1 MIYTDTMKRS
11 TVVRGQGPR
20 ELMGYAGPKELADW
34 ELLAIL
40 IGSGGRGFDVASIA
54 KSILKELDTNS
65 YENITLEKLCEI
77 PGVGMARGSS
87 IMAAIEFG
95 RRILMPAKRQIKTPQ
110 SLLPYIRHYADRPQ
124 EHFLSIHLNGAHEII
139 GVQVVSIGL
148 VNRTLVHP
156 REVFA
161 EALKDRATAIIVA
174 HNHPSGSVV
183 ASREDIAVTNHLKQ
197 AGELLDIPLL
207 DHLIFT
213 ETEYYSFLEEGVL

>member
-1 MIYTDTMKRS
+1 MVYTQRLKRS
-11 TVVRGQGPR
+11 TVVRGKGPR
-20 ELMGYAGPKELADW
+20 EVMGSAGPQELADW

-54 KSILKELDTNS
+54 QAVLRELDRSS
-65 YENITLEKLCEI
+65 YEHITLDKLCEI
-77 PGVGMARGSS
+77 PGVGMARGAC
-87 IMAAIEFG
+87 IMAALEFG
-95 RRILMPAKRQIKTPQ
+95 RRVLMPAKRQVKTPQ
-110 SLLPYIRHYADRPQ
+110 SVLPYIRHYADRPQ

-156 REVFA
+156 REVFSQ
-161 EALKDRATAIIVA
+161 ALKDRATAIIVA

-183 ASREDIAVTNHLKQ
+183 ASREDMAVTNHLKKV
-197 AGELLDIPLL
+197 GELLDIPLL

-213 ETEYYSFLEEGVL
+213 ETEYYSFLEEGAL